1 MAKHQGDTV
10 RVTATVPAEVIDV
23 WREAAEVLG
32 QSLSSLM
39 AEWMGEL
46 VPGLQDVMRL
56 RRAFELADEAQR
68 EKIRLSLA
76 ESGQAGQEML
86 LTAWDPVREA
96 IGEAKRGDK
105 PGSSHVE

>member
-10 RVTATVPAEVIDV
+10 RVTATVPAEVVDV
-23 WREAAEVLG
+23 WRETAEVLG

-46 VPGLQDVMRL
+46 VPALQDVVRL

-76 ESGQAGQEML
+76 ESGQVGQEML
-86 LTAWDPVREA
+86 LTAWDPVRAA
-96 IGEAKRGDK
+96 IADASRDK
-105 PGSSHVE
+105 PGSGRVE